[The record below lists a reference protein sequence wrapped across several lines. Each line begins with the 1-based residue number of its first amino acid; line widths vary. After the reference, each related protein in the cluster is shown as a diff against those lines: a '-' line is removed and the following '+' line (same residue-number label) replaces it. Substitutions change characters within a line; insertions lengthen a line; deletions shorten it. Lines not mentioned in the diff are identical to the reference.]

1 MYKFVHYI
9 AIIEEGKVMYYYF
22 NLNEFPQITRFYSVT
37 RNTVWEITERDNIV
51 IYIQS
56 GCCYISYENVEYQLN
71 QGDMF
76 FIPANHIYK
85 RYPVDNLMCTM
96 TYIHFSLSNEVEQ
109 LELHEMAKRISNS
122 KEEID
127 NQILDG
133 VHVLWNQSAIY
144 LKNKYS
150 LKNHRDSFRQLN
162 DIRLISIR
170 RQLMCGLQS
179 SIILCGILSTLSQ
192 NTIEEVSTESYIGSS
207 PKVPDNLKKAIRFIR
222 DHYTEQISLDDLT
235 SHCNV
240 SKRQLI
246 RYFKAA
252 FDKTPITYVTEYK
265 ISRAKELLYKQPQLT
280 IREISDE
287 LGFDNQH
294 YFTRVFSKLT
304 GETPSHYRYRTVHYK
319 EYIKNQHALKP

>member
-1 MYKFVHYI
+1 
-9 AIIEEGKVMYYYF
+9 MYYSF

-37 RNTVWEITERDNIV
+37 RNTVWEIAEKDNIV

-56 GCCYISYENVEYQLN
+56 GRCLISYENEEYQLN
-71 QGDMF
+71 QGDIF
-76 FIPANHIYK
+76 FIPANHMYK
-85 RYPVDNLMCTM
+85 RYPIDNLMCTM
-96 TYIHFSLSNEVEQ
+96 TYIHFSLSNELEQ
-109 LELHEMAKRISNS
+109 LELHEVAKRISDS
-122 KEEID
+122 KEKID
-127 NQILDG
+127 NQLLDG
-133 VHVLWNQSAIY
+133 VNVLWNQSAIY

-150 LKNHRDSFRQLN
+150 LKKHGDSFRQLN

-192 NTIEEVSTESYIGSS
+192 NTIEEVSSESYISS
-207 PKVPDNLKKAIRFIR
+207 TPKVPDNLKKAIRYIR
-222 DHYTEQISLDDLT
+222 DHYTEQISLDDLVA
-235 SHCNV
+235 HCNV

-252 FDKTPITYVTEYK
+252 FNKTPITYVTEYK
-265 ISRAKELLYKQPQLT
+265 ISRAKELLYTQRQLT
-280 IREISDE
+280 IGEISDE

-304 GETPSHYRYRTVHYK
+304 GETPSQYRYRIANYK
-319 EYIKNQHALKP
+319 NIRKP